1 MLSDTI
7 NQLHS
12 QISELSISVLPD
24 FYLDVIIDPKM
35 PFKVLTDQVN
45 SVYSRGG
52 GNIIGTDVKFVAGGN
67 GGNVAKTLAV
77 LGVKTAF
84 ITQTSDFGKKL
95 LEFFM
100 EPLNI
105 EVITSS
111 PGKLASSVIFEI
123 PTQEN
128 NKTNIMLSSAGS
140 VSNFSYNSLTKEQLE
155 RLYQSQVI
163 ALTNAQNLKL
173 EDLAEGILN
182 NAPEDLFLSIDFSDL
197 TPHLSRIENFRQRI
211 LNHANR
217 RPQLIVGNENEF
229 QLLSKESQSSIT
241 KTGQNLS
248 NDFPD
253 THFAMHT
260 AKKVYL
266 WKEGELLASKECY
279 QLQNI
284 RQITGAGDAWHAGF
298 LAGWQ
303 GGLQH
308 EESLLFA
315 NAVASYQLSSG
326 KIGSLNDI
334 GQFIEQNDFQSI

>member
-1 MLSDTI
+1 MLSNTL
-7 NQLHS
+7 NQLRS

-84 ITQTSDFGKKL
+84 ITQTSEFGKKL

-140 VSNFSYNSLTKEQLE
+140 VSNFSYNSLTEKQLE

-182 NAPEDLFLSIDFSDL
+182 NSPKDLFLSIDFSDL
-197 TPHLSRIENFRQRI
+197 TPHHSRIDGFRQRI
-211 LNHANR
+211 LNHENR
-217 RPQLIVGNENEF
+217 APQLIVGNENEF
-229 QLLSKESQSSIT
+229 QLLAKESQSSIT
-241 KTGQNLS
+241 KTGRILS

-253 THFAMHT
+253 THFALHT
-260 AKKVYL
+260 TKEVYL

-279 QLQNI
+279 QLKNI
-284 RQITGAGDAWHAGF
+284 YQVTGAGDAWHAGF
-298 LAGWQ
+298 LIGWK
-303 GGLQH
+303 GGLSY
-308 EESLLFA
+308 EEALMFA

-326 KIGSLNDI
+326 KLGSLDDI
-334 GQFIEQNDFQSI
+334 SQFIEQNNFKSI

>member
-1 MLSDTI
+1 MFSKTI

-35 PFKVLTDQVN
+35 PYRVLADQIS

-67 GGNVAKTLAV
+67 GGNVAKTLAG

-84 ITQTSDFGKKL
+84 ITQTSDLGKKL
-95 LEFFM
+95 IEFFM

-105 EVITSS
+105 EIITSS
-111 PGKLASSVIFEI
+111 PGNLASSVIFEI
-123 PTQEN
+123 PTQEY

-140 VSNFSYNSLTKEQLE
+140 VSNFSYNTLTEEQLE

-163 ALTNAQNLKL
+163 AITNAQNLKL
-173 EDLAEGILN
+173 EHLTEGILK
-182 NAPEDLFLSIDFSDL
+182 NAPKDLFISIDFSDL
-197 TPHLSRIENFRQRI
+197 TPHHSRIEGFRKRI
-211 LNHANR
+211 LNHENR
-217 RPQLIVGNENEF
+217 PPQLIVGNENEF

-241 KTGQNLS
+241 KVGRILS

-253 THFAMHT
+253 THFALHT
-260 AKKVYL
+260 AKEVYL

-279 QLQNI
+279 NVINI
-284 RQITGAGDAWHAGF
+284 ERATGAGDAWHAGL

-303 GGLQH
+303 GGKLSY
-308 EESLLFA
+308 EESLIFA

-326 KIGSLNDI
+326 KIGSLNDLS
-334 GQFIEQNDFQSI
+334 QFIEHNSLH